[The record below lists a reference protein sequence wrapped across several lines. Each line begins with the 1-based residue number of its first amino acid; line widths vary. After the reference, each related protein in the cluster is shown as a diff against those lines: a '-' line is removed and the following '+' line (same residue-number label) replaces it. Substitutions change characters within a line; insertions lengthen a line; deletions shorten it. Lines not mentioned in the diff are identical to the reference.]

1 MVAARVARRA
11 PSLAPKP
18 ILLILVPD
26 QKAGARAR
34 PRAKGAG
41 RDREETFFSLS
52 PPRKRGSRDERRK
65 LLENQLFSV
74 S

>member
-1 MVAARVARRA
+1 MVAARFARRA

-34 PRAKGAG
+34 ARTRRAG
-41 RDREETFFSLS
+41 RDREVRFQLVT
-52 PPRKRGSRDERRK
+52 PAKAGVQRWRHR